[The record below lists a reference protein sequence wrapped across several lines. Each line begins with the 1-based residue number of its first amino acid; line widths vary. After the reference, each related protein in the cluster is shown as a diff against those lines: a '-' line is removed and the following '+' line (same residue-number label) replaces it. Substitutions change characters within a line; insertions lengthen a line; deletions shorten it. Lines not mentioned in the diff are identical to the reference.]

1 MKSRTLQKGQTT
13 MEPWEGR
20 LKAMDAVQTALGAAI
35 EKLKIGVEC
44 GFRRETLELIESRAY
59 KEAGG
64 TTGEYVGRL
73 ASLSAYFFI
82 IGYCQ
87 KLLGTGAQEQLE
99 KEILAG
105 LVKAGVKLPCVK

>member
-1 MKSRTLQKGQTT
+1 MRSKTLQKGQST

-20 LKAMDAVQTALGAAI
+20 QKAMGAVQIALGAAI

-44 GFRRETLELIESRAY
+44 EFRRETLELIESRAY
-59 KEAGG
+59 REAGG
-64 TTGEYVGRL
+64 TAEDYVKRL

-87 KLLGTGAQEQLE
+87 KLLGTGAQAQLE
-99 KEILAG
+99 KEIHAG
-105 LVKAGVKLPCVK
+105 LVGQGVKLPGAK